1 MAKPTAAAALQ
12 KALQGGAKTPPADQP
27 GTTKVAAVAH
37 EGGSYKAPSREG
49 KTPITAFLSPDFK
62 SGLRLI
68 QAKRGGTVQDL
79 MAEALND
86 LFTKYHVP
94 TVSE

>member
-1 MAKPTAAAALQ
+1 MSKAAALQ
-12 KALQGGAKTPPADQP
+12 KALEGNKGKPPPLEKPKAEETPHAS
-27 GTTKVAAVAH
+27 
-37 EGGSYKAPSREG
+37 GGSYKAPSREG
-49 KTPITAFLSPDFK
+49 KTPITAYLSPDFK

-79 MAEALND
+79 IAEALND
-86 LFTKYHVP
+86 LFVKHNVP

>member
-1 MAKPTAAAALQ
+1 MVKGSAAALQ
-12 KALQGGAKTPPADQP
+12 KALQGGGKPPPTTETNAERQP
-27 GTTKVAAVAH
+27 AERA
-37 EGGSYKAPSREG
+37 GSYKAPSREG
-49 KTPITAFLSPDFK
+49 KTPITAYLSQDFK

-79 MAEALND
+79 IAEALND
-86 LFTKYHVP
+86 LFTKHQVP